1 MQIIENSSC
10 HNHYDCLLALCKQ
23 ADELVIASP
32 FCFPSFETFVS
43 NVSNENSVRK
53 ITFITTMKNDEAVE
67 KIDSLLSF
75 RKAMKEH
82 GIDWQIRIDNMLHG
96 KVYIFKNNEVP
107 FAAIITS
114 ANLTQHGLKQNH
126 EWGCLVEDAK
136 AIGCM
141 EKQLLVYADIEL
153 TSDKLELIKKRAD
166 KTREEGWRRVK
177 SQEIQIDDILCLPTI
192 PNGARYF
199 VKPMG
204 TANQKIFDGDYSNC
218 KEQHFAKY
226 PKAVRIGDILVVYA
240 VGARKVISLF
250 QVKSLPKRTNMP
262 NDRWPWYVEVN
273 NLTTKL
279 SKVWTEKELMV
290 TDVARDYAEKYK
302 LPVTQRGGYN
312 LNGLMLGNDKIQ
324 LTDEFGRYLFVL
336 AMGANKE

>member
-10 HNHYDCLLALCKQ
+10 HNHYDCLLNLCKQ

-32 FCFPSFETFVS
+32 FCFPNFETFVS
-43 NVSNENSVRK
+43 NVSKKDSARK

-75 RKAMKEH
+75 RKAMREH

-141 EKQLLVYADIEL
+141 EKQLLVDADIEL
-153 TSDKLELIKKRAD
+153 TSDK
-166 KTREEGWRRVK
+166 
-177 SQEIQIDDILCLPTI
+177 
-192 PNGARYF
+192 
-199 VKPMG
+199 
-204 TANQKIFDGDYSNC
+204 
-218 KEQHFAKY
+218 
-226 PKAVRIGDILVVYA
+226 
-240 VGARKVISLF
+240 
-250 QVKSLPKRTNMP
+250 
-262 NDRWPWYVEVN
+262 
-273 NLTTKL
+273 
-279 SKVWTEKELMV
+279 
-290 TDVARDYAEKYK
+290 
-302 LPVTQRGGYN
+302 
-312 LNGLMLGNDKIQ
+312 
-324 LTDEFGRYLFVL
+324 
-336 AMGANKE
+336 